1 MKKYIVYL
9 ILCFVSCFIFSCTS
23 VYEKGDTSCIP
34 EGMERLTFKV
44 IVSSSKVVGSNTRS
58 IALEK
63 ENEIK
68 DLFVKIGYYDG
79 DHYRNFYSTQNG
91 TIYLDSYVYEDS
103 IYRAS
108 IEVPVGTFRD
118 GDNIYVWANQ
128 EYPIDVT
135 SEEELTT
142 PLYMSGIGTIRD
154 RWGGGRDFEADVH
167 LLRGVAKLR
176 TVVRTTKR
184 SVLGSWNINI
194 NQVETQILHMP
205 LCIRPF
211 APFETH
217 RNPAANDWWNDV
229 YHRYIDCTL
238 KNVDWWFRW
247 ENSHLLSSVELPID
261 DGVNVDKVA
270 ETSYDRYIY
279 ENWLENESDYDENT
293 NVTALK
299 VRIPLWNN
307 ETGENRTIERVI
319 PIKTNDSYRIL
330 RNHIYTVDV
339 RVLSLDEVKIF
350 TNMLDWE
357 DVGVTGDIVGGV
369 DFDIDRT
376 KITLIKDIVDPV
388 KLLKVDCHAPG
399 RLQIR
404 ALKPNKTDLI
414 STTDLQLYCNGIT
427 ETDKL
432 ADNSGIYDLTAAQV
446 MNFYCTTG
454 SVPANYEGGFIEISS
469 DNVHV
474 EYIPVSSLD
483 TFTPLDTEGTANSY
497 IADRGAGSYSF
508 TATIM
513 GNGVDGIIDEGKFED
528 ASGNILTKAG
538 GANIHP
544 LSAKLLWQDTDELV
558 EQVALVNGRVQ
569 VKMRRSRGN
578 AVIAVYD
585 KTNPNAEDAKVLW
598 SWHLWCTATPK
609 ILEFV
614 TSIYTGNN
622 YKVMDRNLGATA
634 TKAYLGTV
642 QGLHYQWGRK
652 DPFSGSLTYD
662 GIRTILYDVRSGQV
676 VYKYSDERVTAGQA
690 ISTPSSL
697 YSPRRGLGSESWCT
711 KTTELKYLWGNP
723 DGEQDVFPKETL
735 KSLYDPCP
743 YGYKV
748 APHDVFKILSKGE
761 IAIFLPAGASLGDM
775 YFIKSYFANGSTF
788 YYDNAG
794 IDETK
799 LIYLPETYRPNGDG
813 IKLGKRGVYW
823 CSSPHPADKEHSGLM
838 FNFHPYTAM
847 DFEYNIYNPVVTST
861 PASIRCVKE

>member
-1 MKKYIVYL
+1 MTNKMVIGYKFAF
-9 ILCFVSCFIFSCTS
+9 ILLLLSSCVEDIRNCDIGNVDNMIPDGKERMELRLVIPGGKQPVVRSIENGMAGENKVERLFMDVMNSGTVIASRSTADGALTLTPTDVDS
-23 VYEKGDTSCIP
+23 VYAVSTLFNIGTLEAGYTLRVRANEDTPAIISGQP
-34 EGMERLTFKV
+34 
-44 IVSSSKVVGSNTRS
+44 VSP
-58 IALEK
+58 
-63 ENEIK
+63 
-68 DLFVKIGYYDG
+68 F
-79 DHYRNFYSTQNG
+79 
-91 TIYLDSYVYEDS
+91 
-103 IYRAS
+103 
-108 IEVPVGTFRD
+108 
-118 GDNIYVWANQ
+118 
-128 EYPIDVT
+128 
-135 SEEELTT
+135 
-142 PLYMSGIGTIRD
+142 YMSGTGVIEDGINRN
-154 RWGGGRDFEADVH
+154 FKASVH

-176 TVVRTTKR
+176 TTVRTTSFTVPQELMIGDVKIQVIHAADR
-184 SVLGSWNINI
+184 IRKYAPFSSHANEAVVENLPASSLNYPDYPEVSLYDILAHE
-194 NQVETQILHMP
+194 QVEINGEAITFYP
-205 LCIRPF
+205 LF
-211 APFETH
+211 
-217 RNPAANDWWNDV
+217 V
-229 YHRYIDCTL
+229 
-238 KNVDWWFRW
+238 
-247 ENSHLLSSVELPID
+247 
-261 DGVNVDKVA
+261 
-270 ETSYDRYIY
+270 Y
-279 ENWLENESDYDENT
+279 ENYLEQEEEYDPAI
-293 NVTALK
+293 NVTSLK
-299 VRIPLWNN
+299 LTIPVTDGIASRVI
-307 ETGENRTIERVI
+307 ERTIPVKAE
-319 PIKTNDSYRIL
+319 DSYRMK
-330 RNHIYTVDV
+330 RNHIYSVDV
-339 RVLSLDEVKIF
+339 QVLSLDEVKVF
-350 TNMLDWE
+350 TDMLDWE

-569 VKMRRSRGN
+569 VKMGRSRGN

-662 GIRTILYDVRSGQV
+662 GIRTILYDVRSGQG

-697 YSPRRGLGSESWCT
+697 YSPRRGLGGESWCT

-723 DGEQDVFPKETL
+723 DGEQDAFPKETL

-761 IAIFLPAGASLGDM
+761 IAIFPPAGASLGDM

-813 IKLGKRGVYW
+813 IKLGKWGVYW

-847 DFEYNIYNPVVTST
+847 DFEYNIYNPVVTSV

>member
-1 MKKYIVYL
+1 MTNKMVIGYKFAF
-9 ILCFVSCFIFSCTS
+9 ILLLLSSCVEDIRNCDIGNVDNMIPDGKERMELRLVIPGGKQPVVRSIENGMAGENKVERLFMDVMNSGTVIASRSTADGALTLTPTDVDS
-23 VYEKGDTSCIP
+23 VYAVSTLFDIGTLEAGYTLRVRANEDTPAIISGQP
-34 EGMERLTFKV
+34 
-44 IVSSSKVVGSNTRS
+44 VSP
-58 IALEK
+58 
-63 ENEIK
+63 
-68 DLFVKIGYYDG
+68 F
-79 DHYRNFYSTQNG
+79 
-91 TIYLDSYVYEDS
+91 
-103 IYRAS
+103 
-108 IEVPVGTFRD
+108 
-118 GDNIYVWANQ
+118 
-128 EYPIDVT
+128 
-135 SEEELTT
+135 
-142 PLYMSGIGTIRD
+142 YMSGTGVIEDGINRN
-154 RWGGGRDFEADVH
+154 FKASVH

-176 TVVRTTKR
+176 TTVRTTSFTVPQELMIGDVKIQVIHAADR
-184 SVLGSWNINI
+184 IRKYAPFSSHANEAVVENLPASSLNYPDYPEVSLYDILAHE
-194 NQVETQILHMP
+194 QVEINGEAITFYP
-205 LCIRPF
+205 LF
-211 APFETH
+211 
-217 RNPAANDWWNDV
+217 V
-229 YHRYIDCTL
+229 
-238 KNVDWWFRW
+238 
-247 ENSHLLSSVELPID
+247 
-261 DGVNVDKVA
+261 
-270 ETSYDRYIY
+270 Y
-279 ENWLENESDYDENT
+279 ENYLEQEEEYDPAI
-293 NVTALK
+293 NVTSLK
-299 VRIPLWNN
+299 LTIPVTDGIASRVI
-307 ETGENRTIERVI
+307 ERTIPVKAE
-319 PIKTNDSYRIL
+319 DSYRMK
-330 RNHIYTVDV
+330 RNHIYSVDV
-339 RVLSLDEVKIF
+339 QVLSLDEVKVF
-350 TNMLDWE
+350 TDMLDWE

-569 VKMRRSRGN
+569 VKMGRSRGN

-622 YKVMDRNLGATA
+622 YKVMDRNLSATA

-662 GIRTILYDVRSGQV
+662 GIRTILYDVRSGQG

-697 YSPRRGLGSESWCT
+697 YSPRRGLGGESWCT

-723 DGEQDVFPKETL
+723 DGEQDAFPKETL

-761 IAIFLPAGASLGDM
+761 IAIFPPAGASLGDM

-813 IKLGKRGVYW
+813 IKLGKWGVYW

-847 DFEYNIYNPVVTST
+847 DFEYNIYNPVVTSV

>member
-1 MKKYIVYL
+1 MTNKMVIGYKFAF
-9 ILCFVSCFIFSCTS
+9 ILLLLSSCVEDIRNCDIGNVDNMIPDGKERMELRLVIPGGKQPVVRSIENGMAGENKVERLFMDVMNSGTVIASRSTADGALTLTPTDVDS
-23 VYEKGDTSCIP
+23 VYAVSTLFDIGTLEAGYTLRVRANEDTPAIISGQP
-34 EGMERLTFKV
+34 
-44 IVSSSKVVGSNTRS
+44 VSP
-58 IALEK
+58 
-63 ENEIK
+63 
-68 DLFVKIGYYDG
+68 F
-79 DHYRNFYSTQNG
+79 
-91 TIYLDSYVYEDS
+91 
-103 IYRAS
+103 
-108 IEVPVGTFRD
+108 
-118 GDNIYVWANQ
+118 
-128 EYPIDVT
+128 
-135 SEEELTT
+135 
-142 PLYMSGIGTIRD
+142 YMSGTGVIEDGINRN
-154 RWGGGRDFEADVH
+154 FKASVH

-176 TVVRTTKR
+176 TTVRTTSFTVPQELMIGDVKIQVIHAADR
-184 SVLGSWNINI
+184 IRKYAPFSSHANEAVVENLPASSLNYPDYPEVSLYDILAHE
-194 NQVETQILHMP
+194 QVEINGEAITFYP
-205 LCIRPF
+205 LF
-211 APFETH
+211 
-217 RNPAANDWWNDV
+217 V
-229 YHRYIDCTL
+229 
-238 KNVDWWFRW
+238 
-247 ENSHLLSSVELPID
+247 
-261 DGVNVDKVA
+261 
-270 ETSYDRYIY
+270 Y
-279 ENWLENESDYDENT
+279 ENYLEQEEEYDPAI
-293 NVTALK
+293 NVTSLK
-299 VRIPLWNN
+299 LTIPVTDGIASRVI
-307 ETGENRTIERVI
+307 ERTIPVKAE
-319 PIKTNDSYRIL
+319 DSYRMK
-330 RNHIYTVDV
+330 RNHIYSVDV
-339 RVLSLDEVKIF
+339 QVLSLDEVKVF
-350 TNMLDWE
+350 TDMLDWE

-569 VKMRRSRGN
+569 VKMGRSRGN

-662 GIRTILYDVRSGQV
+662 GIRTILYDVRSGQG

-697 YSPRRGLGSESWCT
+697 YSPRRGLGGESWCT
-711 KTTELKYLWGNP
+711 KTAELKYLWGNP
-723 DGEQDVFPKETL
+723 DGEQDAFPKETL

-761 IAIFLPAGASLGDM
+761 IAIFPPAGASLGDM

-813 IKLGKRGVYW
+813 IKLGKWGVYW

-847 DFEYNIYNPVVTST
+847 DFEYNIYNPVVTSV

>member
-1 MKKYIVYL
+1 MTNKMVIGYKFAF
-9 ILCFVSCFIFSCTS
+9 ILLLLSSCVEDIRNCDIGNVDNMIPDGKERMELRLVIPGGKQPVVRSIENGMAGENKVERLFMDVMNSGTVIASRSTADGALTLTPTDVDS
-23 VYEKGDTSCIP
+23 VYAVSTLFDIGTLEAGYTLRVRANEDTPAIISGQP
-34 EGMERLTFKV
+34 
-44 IVSSSKVVGSNTRS
+44 VSP
-58 IALEK
+58 
-63 ENEIK
+63 
-68 DLFVKIGYYDG
+68 F
-79 DHYRNFYSTQNG
+79 
-91 TIYLDSYVYEDS
+91 
-103 IYRAS
+103 
-108 IEVPVGTFRD
+108 
-118 GDNIYVWANQ
+118 
-128 EYPIDVT
+128 
-135 SEEELTT
+135 
-142 PLYMSGIGTIRD
+142 YMSGTGVIEDGINRN
-154 RWGGGRDFEADVH
+154 FKASVH

-176 TVVRTTKR
+176 TTVRTTSFTVPQELMIGDVKIQVIHAADR
-184 SVLGSWNINI
+184 IRKYAPFSSHANEAVVENLPASSLNYPDYPEVSLYDILAHE
-194 NQVETQILHMP
+194 QVEINGEAITFYP
-205 LCIRPF
+205 LF
-211 APFETH
+211 
-217 RNPAANDWWNDV
+217 V
-229 YHRYIDCTL
+229 
-238 KNVDWWFRW
+238 
-247 ENSHLLSSVELPID
+247 
-261 DGVNVDKVA
+261 
-270 ETSYDRYIY
+270 Y
-279 ENWLENESDYDENT
+279 ENYLEQEEEYDPAI
-293 NVTALK
+293 NVTSLK
-299 VRIPLWNN
+299 LTIPVTDGIASRVI
-307 ETGENRTIERVI
+307 ERTIPVKAE
-319 PIKTNDSYRIL
+319 DSYRMK
-330 RNHIYTVDV
+330 RNHIYSVDV
-339 RVLSLDEVKIF
+339 QVLSLDEVKVF
-350 TNMLDWE
+350 TDMLDWE

-513 GNGVDGIIDEGKFED
+513 GNGADGIIDEGKFED

-569 VKMRRSRGN
+569 VKMGRSRGN

-598 SWHLWCTATPK
+598 SWHLWCTPVPQIIEYTA
-609 ILEFV
+609 
-614 TSIYTGNN
+614 SRYTGNE

-662 GIRTILYDVRSGQV
+662 GIRTILYDVRSGQG

-697 YSPRRGLGSESWCT
+697 YSPRRGLGGESWCT

-723 DGEQDVFPKETL
+723 DGEQDAFPKETL

-761 IAIFLPAGASLGDM
+761 IAIFPPAGASLGDM

-813 IKLGKRGVYW
+813 IKLGKWGVYW

-847 DFEYNIYNPVVTST
+847 DFEYNIYNPVVTSV

>member
-1 MKKYIVYL
+1 MTNKMVIGYKFAF
-9 ILCFVSCFIFSCTS
+9 ILLLLSSCVEDIRNCDIGNVDNMIPDGKERMELRLVIPGGKQPVVRSIENGMAGENKVERLFMDVMNSGTVIASRSTADGALTLTPTDVDS
-23 VYEKGDTSCIP
+23 VYAVSTLFDIGTLEAGYTLRVRANEDTPAIISGQP
-34 EGMERLTFKV
+34 
-44 IVSSSKVVGSNTRS
+44 VSP
-58 IALEK
+58 
-63 ENEIK
+63 
-68 DLFVKIGYYDG
+68 F
-79 DHYRNFYSTQNG
+79 
-91 TIYLDSYVYEDS
+91 
-103 IYRAS
+103 
-108 IEVPVGTFRD
+108 
-118 GDNIYVWANQ
+118 
-128 EYPIDVT
+128 
-135 SEEELTT
+135 
-142 PLYMSGIGTIRD
+142 YMSGTGVIEDGINRN
-154 RWGGGRDFEADVH
+154 FKASVH

-176 TVVRTTKR
+176 TTVRTTSFTVPQELMIGDVKIQVIHAADR
-184 SVLGSWNINI
+184 IRKYAPFSSHANEAVVENLPASSLNYPDYPEVSLYDILAHE
-194 NQVETQILHMP
+194 QVEINGEAITFYP
-205 LCIRPF
+205 LF
-211 APFETH
+211 
-217 RNPAANDWWNDV
+217 V
-229 YHRYIDCTL
+229 
-238 KNVDWWFRW
+238 
-247 ENSHLLSSVELPID
+247 
-261 DGVNVDKVA
+261 
-270 ETSYDRYIY
+270 Y
-279 ENWLENESDYDENT
+279 ENYLEQEEEYDPAI
-293 NVTALK
+293 NVTSLK
-299 VRIPLWNN
+299 LTIPVTDGIASRVI
-307 ETGENRTIERVI
+307 ERTIPVKAE
-319 PIKTNDSYRIL
+319 DSYRMK
-330 RNHIYTVDV
+330 RNHIYSVDV
-339 RVLSLDEVKIF
+339 QVLSLDEVKVF
-350 TNMLDWE
+350 TDMLDWE

-569 VKMRRSRGN
+569 VKMGRSRGN

-697 YSPRRGLGSESWCT
+697 YSPRRGLGGESWCT

-723 DGEQDVFPKETL
+723 DGEQDAFPKETL

-761 IAIFLPAGASLGDM
+761 IAIFPPAGASLGDM

-847 DFEYNIYNPVVTST
+847 DFEYNIYNPVVTSV

>member
-1 MKKYIVYL
+1 MTNKMVIGYKFAF
-9 ILCFVSCFIFSCTS
+9 ILLLLSSCVEDIRNCDIGNVDNMIPDGKERMELRLVIPGGKQPVVRSIENGMAGENKVERLFMDVMNSGTVIASRSTADGALTLTPTDVDS
-23 VYEKGDTSCIP
+23 VYAVSTLFDIGTLEAGYTLRVRANEDTPAIISGQP
-34 EGMERLTFKV
+34 
-44 IVSSSKVVGSNTRS
+44 VSP
-58 IALEK
+58 
-63 ENEIK
+63 
-68 DLFVKIGYYDG
+68 F
-79 DHYRNFYSTQNG
+79 
-91 TIYLDSYVYEDS
+91 
-103 IYRAS
+103 
-108 IEVPVGTFRD
+108 
-118 GDNIYVWANQ
+118 
-128 EYPIDVT
+128 
-135 SEEELTT
+135 
-142 PLYMSGIGTIRD
+142 YMSGTGVIEDGINRN
-154 RWGGGRDFEADVH
+154 FKASVH

-176 TVVRTTKR
+176 TTVRTTSFTVPQELMIGDVKIQVIHAADR
-184 SVLGSWNINI
+184 IRKYAPFSSHANEAVVENLPASSLNYPDYPEVSLYDILAHE
-194 NQVETQILHMP
+194 QVEINGEAITFYP
-205 LCIRPF
+205 LF
-211 APFETH
+211 
-217 RNPAANDWWNDV
+217 V
-229 YHRYIDCTL
+229 
-238 KNVDWWFRW
+238 
-247 ENSHLLSSVELPID
+247 
-261 DGVNVDKVA
+261 
-270 ETSYDRYIY
+270 Y
-279 ENWLENESDYDENT
+279 ENYLEQEEEYDPAI
-293 NVTALK
+293 NVTSLK
-299 VRIPLWNN
+299 LTIPVTDGIASRVI
-307 ETGENRTIERVI
+307 ERTIPVKAE
-319 PIKTNDSYRIL
+319 DSYRMK
-330 RNHIYTVDV
+330 RNHIYSVDV
-339 RVLSLDEVKIF
+339 QVLSLDEVKVF
-350 TNMLDWE
+350 TDMLDWE

-569 VKMRRSRGN
+569 VKMGRSRGN

-662 GIRTILYDVRSGQV
+662 GIRTILYDVRSGQG

-697 YSPRRGLGSESWCT
+697 YSPRRGLGGESWCT

-723 DGEQDVFPKETL
+723 DGEPDAFPKETL

-761 IAIFLPAGASLGDM
+761 IAIFPPAGASLGDM

-813 IKLGKRGVYW
+813 IKLGKWGVYW

-847 DFEYNIYNPVVTST
+847 DFEYNIYNPVVTSV

>member
-9 ILCFVSCFIFSCTS
+9 ILCFVSCLIFSCTS
-23 VYEKGDTSCIP
+23 VYENGDTSCIP

-44 IVSSSKVVGSNTRS
+44 IVPSSKVVGSNTRNA
-58 IALEK
+58 ALER

-79 DHYRNFYSTQNG
+79 GYYRNFYSTQNG
-91 TIYLDSYVYEDS
+91 TIHFDSYAYEDS

-128 EYPIDVT
+128 EYPIEVT
-135 SEEELTT
+135 LEEELTT

-154 RWGGGRDFEADVH
+154 RWGGGRDFETDVH

-184 SVLGSWNINI
+184 SVMGSWRINMD
-194 NQVETQILHMP
+194 QVETQLLYMP
-205 LCIRPF
+205 SCIRPF

-217 RNPAANDWWNDV
+217 RNPTINESWNNL
-229 YHRYIDCTL
+229 YCRYIDCSL
-238 KNVDWWFRW
+238 RYNYWWL
-247 ENSHLLSSVELPID
+247 SSLLSSVELPID
-261 DGVNVDKVA
+261 DGVNVDKVT

-279 ENWLENESDYDENT
+279 ENWLENESEYDENA

-307 ETGENRTIERVI
+307 ETGENRIIERVI

-330 RNHIYTVDV
+330 RNHIYTVDI

-350 TNMLDWE
+350 TDMLDWE
-357 DVGVTGDIVGGV
+357 DVGVTGNIVGGA
-369 DFDIDRT
+369 DFDID
-376 KITLIKDIVDPV
+376 KKEITLIKDIVDPV
-388 KLLKVDCHAPG
+388 KLVKVDCHAPG
-399 RLQIR
+399 HLQIR
-404 ALKPNKTDLI
+404 VLKSNKTDLM
-414 STTDLQLYCNGIT
+414 STNDLQLYYNGIT

-432 ADNSGIYDLTAAQV
+432 VDNSGIYDLTAAQI

-474 EYIPVSSLD
+474 EYIPISSLD

-497 IADRGAGSYSF
+497 IVDRGAASYSF
-508 TATIM
+508 TAAIM
-513 GNGVDGIIDEGKFED
+513 GNGVDGIIDEGNFED

-569 VKMRRSRGN
+569 VKMGRSRGN

-585 KTNPNAEDAKVLW
+585 KANPNAEDAKVLW

-652 DPFSGSLTYD
+652 DPFSGSLAYD

-676 VYKYSDERVTAGQA
+676 VYKYSDERVTVNQA
-690 ISTPSSL
+690 ISTPNSFYTPL
-697 YSPRRGLGSESWCT
+697 RKSWCT
-711 KTTELKYLWGNP
+711 KTTDLKYLWGNP

-761 IAIFLPAGASLGDM
+761 VAIFPEPGMTLLDM
-775 YFIKSYFANGSTF
+775 YFIKSYFENGSTF

-794 IDETK
+794 TDETK
-799 LIYLPETYRPNGDG
+799 LIYLPETYAPDATIIR
-813 IKLGKRGVYW
+813 LGKRGVYW
-823 CSSPHPADKEHSGLM
+823 CSSPHPANKENNGLM
-838 FNFHPYTAM
+838 FNFHIYPM
-847 DFEYNIYNPVVTST
+847 SFFEYNIYNAVITSS

>member
-1 MKKYIVYL
+1 MTNKMVIGYKFAF
-9 ILCFVSCFIFSCTS
+9 ILLLLSSCVEDIRNCDIGNVDNMIPDGKERMELRLVIPGGKQPVVRSIENGMAGENKVERLFMDVMNSGTVIASRSTADGALTLTPTDVDS
-23 VYEKGDTSCIP
+23 VYAVSTLFDIGTLEAGYTLRVRANEDTPAIISGQP
-34 EGMERLTFKV
+34 
-44 IVSSSKVVGSNTRS
+44 VSP
-58 IALEK
+58 
-63 ENEIK
+63 
-68 DLFVKIGYYDG
+68 F
-79 DHYRNFYSTQNG
+79 
-91 TIYLDSYVYEDS
+91 
-103 IYRAS
+103 
-108 IEVPVGTFRD
+108 
-118 GDNIYVWANQ
+118 
-128 EYPIDVT
+128 
-135 SEEELTT
+135 
-142 PLYMSGIGTIRD
+142 YMSGTGVIEDGINRN
-154 RWGGGRDFEADVH
+154 FKASVH

-176 TVVRTTKR
+176 TTVRTTSFTVPQELMIGDVKIQVIHAADR
-184 SVLGSWNINI
+184 IRKYAPFSSHANEAVVENLPASSLNYPDYPEVSLYDILAHE
-194 NQVETQILHMP
+194 QVEINGEAITFYP
-205 LCIRPF
+205 LF
-211 APFETH
+211 
-217 RNPAANDWWNDV
+217 V
-229 YHRYIDCTL
+229 
-238 KNVDWWFRW
+238 
-247 ENSHLLSSVELPID
+247 
-261 DGVNVDKVA
+261 
-270 ETSYDRYIY
+270 Y
-279 ENWLENESDYDENT
+279 ENYLEQEEEYDPAI
-293 NVTALK
+293 NVTSLK
-299 VRIPLWNN
+299 LTIPVTDGIASRVI
-307 ETGENRTIERVI
+307 ERTIPVKAE
-319 PIKTNDSYRIL
+319 DSYRMK
-330 RNHIYTVDV
+330 RNHIYSVDV
-339 RVLSLDEVKIF
+339 QVLSLDEVKVF
-350 TNMLDWE
+350 TDMLDWE

-569 VKMRRSRGN
+569 VKMGRSRGN

-761 IAIFLPAGASLGDM
+761 IAIFPPAGASLGDM

>member
-1 MKKYIVYL
+1 MTNKMVIGYKFAF
-9 ILCFVSCFIFSCTS
+9 ILLLLSSCVEDIRNCDIGNVDNMIPDGKERMELRLVIPGGKQPVVRSIENGMAGENKVERLFMDVMNSGTVIASRSTADGALTLTPTDVDS
-23 VYEKGDTSCIP
+23 VYAVSTLFDIGTLEAGYTLRVRANEDTPAIISGQP
-34 EGMERLTFKV
+34 
-44 IVSSSKVVGSNTRS
+44 VSP
-58 IALEK
+58 
-63 ENEIK
+63 
-68 DLFVKIGYYDG
+68 F
-79 DHYRNFYSTQNG
+79 
-91 TIYLDSYVYEDS
+91 
-103 IYRAS
+103 
-108 IEVPVGTFRD
+108 
-118 GDNIYVWANQ
+118 
-128 EYPIDVT
+128 
-135 SEEELTT
+135 
-142 PLYMSGIGTIRD
+142 YMSGTGVIEDGINRN
-154 RWGGGRDFEADVH
+154 FKASVH

-176 TVVRTTKR
+176 TTVRTTSFTVPQELMIGDVKIQVIHAADR
-184 SVLGSWNINI
+184 IRKYAPFSSHANEAVVENLPASSLNYPDYPEVSLYDILAHE
-194 NQVETQILHMP
+194 QVEINGEAITFYP
-205 LCIRPF
+205 LF
-211 APFETH
+211 
-217 RNPAANDWWNDV
+217 V
-229 YHRYIDCTL
+229 
-238 KNVDWWFRW
+238 
-247 ENSHLLSSVELPID
+247 
-261 DGVNVDKVA
+261 
-270 ETSYDRYIY
+270 Y
-279 ENWLENESDYDENT
+279 ENYLEQEEEYDPAI
-293 NVTALK
+293 NVTSLK
-299 VRIPLWNN
+299 LTIPVTDGIASRVI
-307 ETGENRTIERVI
+307 ERTIPVKAE
-319 PIKTNDSYRIL
+319 DSYRMK
-330 RNHIYTVDV
+330 RNHIYSVDV
-339 RVLSLDEVKIF
+339 QVLSLDEVKVF
-350 TNMLDWE
+350 TDMLDWE

-569 VKMRRSRGN
+569 VKMGRSRGN

-662 GIRTILYDVRSGQV
+662 GIRTILYDVRSGQG

-697 YSPRRGLGSESWCT
+697 YSPRRGLGGESWCT

-723 DGEQDVFPKETL
+723 DGEQDAFPKETL

-761 IAIFLPAGASLGDM
+761 IAIFPPAGASLGDM

-813 IKLGKRGVYW
+813 IKLGKWGVYW
-823 CSSPHPADKEHSGLM
+823 CSSPHPADKEHSLSLI
-838 FNFHPYTAM
+838 H
-847 DFEYNIYNPVVTST
+847 I
-861 PASIRCVKE
+861 

>member
-1 MKKYIVYL
+1 MTNKMVIGYKFAF
-9 ILCFVSCFIFSCTS
+9 ILLLLSSCVEDIRNCDIGNVDNMIPDGKERMELRLVIPGGKQPVVRSIENGMAGENKVERLFMDVMNSGTVIASRSTADGALTLTPTDVDS
-23 VYEKGDTSCIP
+23 VYAVSTLFDIGTLEAGYTLRVRANEDTPAIISGQP
-34 EGMERLTFKV
+34 
-44 IVSSSKVVGSNTRS
+44 VSP
-58 IALEK
+58 
-63 ENEIK
+63 
-68 DLFVKIGYYDG
+68 F
-79 DHYRNFYSTQNG
+79 
-91 TIYLDSYVYEDS
+91 
-103 IYRAS
+103 
-108 IEVPVGTFRD
+108 
-118 GDNIYVWANQ
+118 
-128 EYPIDVT
+128 
-135 SEEELTT
+135 
-142 PLYMSGIGTIRD
+142 YMSGTGVIEDGINRN
-154 RWGGGRDFEADVH
+154 FKASVH

-176 TVVRTTKR
+176 TTVRTTSFTVPQELMIGDVKIQVIHAADR
-184 SVLGSWNINI
+184 IRKYAPFSSHANEAVVENLPASSLNYPDYPEVSLYDILAHE
-194 NQVETQILHMP
+194 QVEINGEAIIVYP
-205 LCIRPF
+205 LF
-211 APFETH
+211 
-217 RNPAANDWWNDV
+217 V
-229 YHRYIDCTL
+229 
-238 KNVDWWFRW
+238 
-247 ENSHLLSSVELPID
+247 
-261 DGVNVDKVA
+261 
-270 ETSYDRYIY
+270 Y
-279 ENWLENESDYDENT
+279 ENYLEQEEEYDPAI
-293 NVTALK
+293 NVTSLK
-299 VRIPLWNN
+299 LTIPVTDGIASRVI
-307 ETGENRTIERVI
+307 ERTIPVKAE
-319 PIKTNDSYRIL
+319 DSYRMK
-330 RNHIYTVDV
+330 RNHIYSVDV
-339 RVLSLDEVKIF
+339 QVLSLDEVKVF
-350 TNMLDWE
+350 TDMLDWE

-569 VKMRRSRGN
+569 VKMGRSRGN

-662 GIRTILYDVRSGQV
+662 GIRTILYDVRSGQG

-697 YSPRRGLGSESWCT
+697 YSPRRGLGGESWCT

-723 DGEQDVFPKETL
+723 DGEQDAFPKETL

-761 IAIFLPAGASLGDM
+761 IAIFPPAGASLGDM

-813 IKLGKRGVYW
+813 IKLGKWGVYW

>member
-1 MKKYIVYL
+1 MTNKMVIGYKFAF
-9 ILCFVSCFIFSCTS
+9 ILLLLSSCVEDIRNCDIGNVDNMIPDGKERMELRLVIPGGKQPVVRSIENGMAGENKVERLFMDVMNSGTVIASRSTADGALTLTPTDVDS
-23 VYEKGDTSCIP
+23 VYAVSTLFDIGTLEAGYTLRVRANEDTPAIISGQP
-34 EGMERLTFKV
+34 
-44 IVSSSKVVGSNTRS
+44 VSP
-58 IALEK
+58 
-63 ENEIK
+63 
-68 DLFVKIGYYDG
+68 F
-79 DHYRNFYSTQNG
+79 
-91 TIYLDSYVYEDS
+91 
-103 IYRAS
+103 
-108 IEVPVGTFRD
+108 
-118 GDNIYVWANQ
+118 
-128 EYPIDVT
+128 
-135 SEEELTT
+135 
-142 PLYMSGIGTIRD
+142 YMSGTGVIEDGINRN
-154 RWGGGRDFEADVH
+154 FKASVH

-176 TVVRTTKR
+176 TTVRTTSFTVPQELMIGDVKIQVIHAADR
-184 SVLGSWNINI
+184 IRKYAPFSSHANEAVVENLPASSLNYPDYPEVSLYDILAHE
-194 NQVETQILHMP
+194 QVEINGEAITFYP
-205 LCIRPF
+205 LF
-211 APFETH
+211 
-217 RNPAANDWWNDV
+217 V
-229 YHRYIDCTL
+229 
-238 KNVDWWFRW
+238 
-247 ENSHLLSSVELPID
+247 
-261 DGVNVDKVA
+261 
-270 ETSYDRYIY
+270 Y
-279 ENWLENESDYDENT
+279 ENYLEQEEEYDPAI
-293 NVTALK
+293 NVTSLK
-299 VRIPLWNN
+299 LTIPVTDGIASRVI
-307 ETGENRTIERVI
+307 ERTIPVKAE
-319 PIKTNDSYRIL
+319 DSYRMK
-330 RNHIYTVDV
+330 RNHIYSVDV
-339 RVLSLDEVKIF
+339 QVLSLDEVKVF
-350 TNMLDWE
+350 TDMLDWE

-569 VKMRRSRGN
+569 VKMGRSRGN

-662 GIRTILYDVRSGQV
+662 GIRTILYYVRSGQG

-697 YSPRRGLGSESWCT
+697 YSPRRGLGGESWCT

-723 DGEQDVFPKETL
+723 DGEQDAFPKETL

-761 IAIFLPAGASLGDM
+761 IAIFPPAGASLGDM

-813 IKLGKRGVYW
+813 IKLGKWGVYW

-847 DFEYNIYNPVVTST
+847 DFEYNIYNPVVTSV

>member
-1 MKKYIVYL
+1 MTNKMVIGYKFAF
-9 ILCFVSCFIFSCTS
+9 ILLLLSSCVEDIRNCDIGNVDNMIPDGKERMELRLVIPGGKQPVVRSIENGMAGENKVERLFMDVMNSGTVIASRSTADGALTLTPTDVDS
-23 VYEKGDTSCIP
+23 VYAVSTLFDIGTLEEGYTLRVRANEDTPAIISGQP
-34 EGMERLTFKV
+34 
-44 IVSSSKVVGSNTRS
+44 VSP
-58 IALEK
+58 
-63 ENEIK
+63 
-68 DLFVKIGYYDG
+68 F
-79 DHYRNFYSTQNG
+79 
-91 TIYLDSYVYEDS
+91 
-103 IYRAS
+103 
-108 IEVPVGTFRD
+108 
-118 GDNIYVWANQ
+118 
-128 EYPIDVT
+128 
-135 SEEELTT
+135 
-142 PLYMSGIGTIRD
+142 YMSGTGVIEDGINRN
-154 RWGGGRDFEADVH
+154 FKASVH

-176 TVVRTTKR
+176 TTVRTTSFTVPQELMIGDVKIQVIHAADR
-184 SVLGSWNINI
+184 IRKYAPFSSHANEAVVENLPASSLNYPDYPEVSLYDILAHE
-194 NQVETQILHMP
+194 QVEINGEAITFYP
-205 LCIRPF
+205 LF
-211 APFETH
+211 
-217 RNPAANDWWNDV
+217 V
-229 YHRYIDCTL
+229 
-238 KNVDWWFRW
+238 
-247 ENSHLLSSVELPID
+247 
-261 DGVNVDKVA
+261 
-270 ETSYDRYIY
+270 Y
-279 ENWLENESDYDENT
+279 ENYLEQEEEYDPAI
-293 NVTALK
+293 NVTSLK
-299 VRIPLWNN
+299 LTIPVTDGIASRVI
-307 ETGENRTIERVI
+307 ERTIPVKAE
-319 PIKTNDSYRIL
+319 DSYRMK
-330 RNHIYTVDV
+330 RNHIYSVDV
-339 RVLSLDEVKIF
+339 QVLSLDEVKVF
-350 TNMLDWE
+350 TDMLDWE

-569 VKMRRSRGN
+569 VKMGRSRGN

-662 GIRTILYDVRSGQV
+662 GIRTILYDVRSGQG

-697 YSPRRGLGSESWCT
+697 YSPRRGLGGESWCT

-723 DGEQDVFPKETL
+723 DGEQDAFPKETL

-761 IAIFLPAGASLGDM
+761 IAIFPPAGASLGDM

-813 IKLGKRGVYW
+813 IKLGKWGVYW

-847 DFEYNIYNPVVTST
+847 DFEYNIYNPVVTSV

>member
-1 MKKYIVYL
+1 MTNKMVIGYKFAF
-9 ILCFVSCFIFSCTS
+9 ILLLLSSCVEDIRNCDIGNVDNMIPDGKERMELRLVIPGGKQPVVRSIENGMAGENKVERLFMDVMNSGTVIASRSTADGALTLTPTDVDS
-23 VYEKGDTSCIP
+23 VYAVSTLFDIGTLEAGYTLRVRANEDTPAIISGQP
-34 EGMERLTFKV
+34 
-44 IVSSSKVVGSNTRS
+44 VSP
-58 IALEK
+58 
-63 ENEIK
+63 
-68 DLFVKIGYYDG
+68 F
-79 DHYRNFYSTQNG
+79 
-91 TIYLDSYVYEDS
+91 
-103 IYRAS
+103 
-108 IEVPVGTFRD
+108 
-118 GDNIYVWANQ
+118 
-128 EYPIDVT
+128 
-135 SEEELTT
+135 
-142 PLYMSGIGTIRD
+142 YMSGTGVIEDGINRN
-154 RWGGGRDFEADVH
+154 FKASVH

-176 TVVRTTKR
+176 TTVRTTSFTVPQELMIGDVKIQVIHAADR
-184 SVLGSWNINI
+184 IRKYAPFSSHANEAVVENLPASSLNYPDYPEVSLYDILAHE
-194 NQVETQILHMP
+194 QVEINGEAITFYP
-205 LCIRPF
+205 LF
-211 APFETH
+211 
-217 RNPAANDWWNDV
+217 V
-229 YHRYIDCTL
+229 
-238 KNVDWWFRW
+238 
-247 ENSHLLSSVELPID
+247 
-261 DGVNVDKVA
+261 
-270 ETSYDRYIY
+270 Y
-279 ENWLENESDYDENT
+279 ENYLEQEEEYDPAI
-293 NVTALK
+293 NVTSLK
-299 VRIPLWNN
+299 LTIPVTDGIASRVI
-307 ETGENRTIERVI
+307 ERTIPVKAE
-319 PIKTNDSYRIL
+319 DSYRMK
-330 RNHIYTVDV
+330 RNHIYSVDV
-339 RVLSLDEVKIF
+339 QVLSLDEVKVF
-350 TNMLDWE
+350 TDMLDWE

-469 DNVHV
+469 DHVHV

-569 VKMRRSRGN
+569 VKMGRSRGN

-662 GIRTILYDVRSGQV
+662 GIRTILYDVRSGQG

-697 YSPRRGLGSESWCT
+697 YSPRRGLGGESWCT

-723 DGEQDVFPKETL
+723 DGEQDAFPKETL

-761 IAIFLPAGASLGDM
+761 IAIFPPAGASLGDM

-813 IKLGKRGVYW
+813 IKLGKWGVYW

-847 DFEYNIYNPVVTST
+847 DFEYNIYNPVVTSV

>member
-1 MKKYIVYL
+1 MTNKMVIGYKFAF
-9 ILCFVSCFIFSCTS
+9 ILLLLSSCVEDIRNCDIGNVDNMIPDGKERMELRLVIPGGKQPVVRSIENGMAGENKVERLFMDVMNSGTVIASRSTADGALTLTPTDVDS
-23 VYEKGDTSCIP
+23 VYAVSTLFDIGTLEAGYTLRVRANEDTPAIISGQP
-34 EGMERLTFKV
+34 
-44 IVSSSKVVGSNTRS
+44 VSP
-58 IALEK
+58 
-63 ENEIK
+63 
-68 DLFVKIGYYDG
+68 F
-79 DHYRNFYSTQNG
+79 
-91 TIYLDSYVYEDS
+91 
-103 IYRAS
+103 
-108 IEVPVGTFRD
+108 
-118 GDNIYVWANQ
+118 
-128 EYPIDVT
+128 
-135 SEEELTT
+135 
-142 PLYMSGIGTIRD
+142 YMSGTGVIEDGINRN
-154 RWGGGRDFEADVH
+154 FKASVH

-176 TVVRTTKR
+176 TTVRTTSFTVPQELMIGDVKIQVIHAADR
-184 SVLGSWNINI
+184 IRKYAPFSSHANEAVVENLPASSLNYPDYPEVSLYDILAHE
-194 NQVETQILHMP
+194 QVEINGEAITFYP
-205 LCIRPF
+205 LF
-211 APFETH
+211 
-217 RNPAANDWWNDV
+217 V
-229 YHRYIDCTL
+229 
-238 KNVDWWFRW
+238 
-247 ENSHLLSSVELPID
+247 
-261 DGVNVDKVA
+261 
-270 ETSYDRYIY
+270 Y
-279 ENWLENESDYDENT
+279 ENYLEQEEEYDPAI
-293 NVTALK
+293 NVTSLK
-299 VRIPLWNN
+299 LTIPVTDGIASRVI
-307 ETGENRTIERVI
+307 ERTIPVKAE
-319 PIKTNDSYRIL
+319 DSYRMK
-330 RNHIYTVDV
+330 RNHIYSVDV
-339 RVLSLDEVKIF
+339 QVLSLDKVKIF

-569 VKMRRSRGN
+569 VKMGRSRGN

-697 YSPRRGLGSESWCT
+697 YSPRRGLGGESWCT

-761 IAIFLPAGASLGDM
+761 IAIFPPAGASLGDM

>member
-1 MKKYIVYL
+1 MTNKMVIGYKFAF
-9 ILCFVSCFIFSCTS
+9 ILLLLSSCVEDIRNCDIGNVDNMIPDGKERMELRLVIPGGKQPVVRSIENGMAGENKVERLFMDVMNSGTVIASRSTADGALTLTPTDVDS
-23 VYEKGDTSCIP
+23 VYAVSTLFDIGTLEAGYTLRVRANEDTPAIISGQP
-34 EGMERLTFKV
+34 
-44 IVSSSKVVGSNTRS
+44 VSP
-58 IALEK
+58 
-63 ENEIK
+63 
-68 DLFVKIGYYDG
+68 F
-79 DHYRNFYSTQNG
+79 
-91 TIYLDSYVYEDS
+91 
-103 IYRAS
+103 
-108 IEVPVGTFRD
+108 
-118 GDNIYVWANQ
+118 
-128 EYPIDVT
+128 
-135 SEEELTT
+135 
-142 PLYMSGIGTIRD
+142 YMSGTGVIEDGINRN
-154 RWGGGRDFEADVH
+154 FKASVH

-176 TVVRTTKR
+176 TTVRTTSFTVPQELMIGDVKIQVIHAADR
-184 SVLGSWNINI
+184 IRKYAPFSSHANEAVVENLPASSLNYPDYPEVSLYDILAHE
-194 NQVETQILHMP
+194 QVEINGEAITFYP
-205 LCIRPF
+205 LF
-211 APFETH
+211 
-217 RNPAANDWWNDV
+217 V
-229 YHRYIDCTL
+229 
-238 KNVDWWFRW
+238 
-247 ENSHLLSSVELPID
+247 
-261 DGVNVDKVA
+261 
-270 ETSYDRYIY
+270 Y
-279 ENWLENESDYDENT
+279 ENYLEQEEEYDPAI
-293 NVTALK
+293 NVTSLK
-299 VRIPLWNN
+299 LTIPVTDGIASRVI
-307 ETGENRTIERVI
+307 ERTIPVKAE
-319 PIKTNDSYRIL
+319 DSYRMK
-330 RNHIYTVDV
+330 RNHIYSVDV
-339 RVLSLDEVKIF
+339 QVLSLDEVKVF
-350 TNMLDWE
+350 TDMLDWE

-569 VKMRRSRGN
+569 VKMGRSRGN

-662 GIRTILYDVRSGQV
+662 GIRTILYDVRSGQG

-761 IAIFLPAGASLGDM
+761 IAIFPPAGASLGDM

-813 IKLGKRGVYW
+813 IKLGKWGVYW

-847 DFEYNIYNPVVTST
+847 DFEYNIYNPVVTSV

>member
-1 MKKYIVYL
+1 MTNKMVIGYKFAF
-9 ILCFVSCFIFSCTS
+9 ILLLLSSCVEDIRNCDIGNVDNMIPDGKERMELRLVIPGGKQPVVRSIENGMAGENKVERLFMDVMNSGTVIASRSTADGALTLTPTDVDS
-23 VYEKGDTSCIP
+23 VYAVSTLFDIGTLEAGYTLRVRANEDTPAIISGQP
-34 EGMERLTFKV
+34 
-44 IVSSSKVVGSNTRS
+44 VSP
-58 IALEK
+58 
-63 ENEIK
+63 
-68 DLFVKIGYYDG
+68 F
-79 DHYRNFYSTQNG
+79 
-91 TIYLDSYVYEDS
+91 
-103 IYRAS
+103 
-108 IEVPVGTFRD
+108 
-118 GDNIYVWANQ
+118 
-128 EYPIDVT
+128 
-135 SEEELTT
+135 
-142 PLYMSGIGTIRD
+142 YMSGTGVIEDGINRN
-154 RWGGGRDFEADVH
+154 FKASVH

-176 TVVRTTKR
+176 TTVRTTSFTVPQELMIGDVKIQVIHAADR
-184 SVLGSWNINI
+184 IRKYAPFSSHANEAVVENLPASSLNYPDYPEVSLYDILAHE
-194 NQVETQILHMP
+194 QVEINGEAITFYP
-205 LCIRPF
+205 LF
-211 APFETH
+211 
-217 RNPAANDWWNDV
+217 V
-229 YHRYIDCTL
+229 
-238 KNVDWWFRW
+238 
-247 ENSHLLSSVELPID
+247 
-261 DGVNVDKVA
+261 
-270 ETSYDRYIY
+270 Y
-279 ENWLENESDYDENT
+279 ENYLEQEEEYDPAI
-293 NVTALK
+293 NVTSLK
-299 VRIPLWNN
+299 LTIPVTDGIASRVI
-307 ETGENRTIERVI
+307 ERTIPVKAE
-319 PIKTNDSYRIL
+319 DSYRMK
-330 RNHIYTVDV
+330 RNHIYSVDV
-339 RVLSLDEVKIF
+339 QVLSLDEVKVF
-350 TNMLDWE
+350 TDMLDWE

-569 VKMRRSRGN
+569 VKMGRSRGN

-662 GIRTILYDVRSGQV
+662 GIRTILYDVRSGQG

-697 YSPRRGLGSESWCT
+697 YSPRRGLGGESWCT

-723 DGEQDVFPKETL
+723 DGEQDAFPKETL

-761 IAIFLPAGASLGDM
+761 IAIFPPAGASLGDM

-813 IKLGKRGVYW
+813 IKLGKWGVYW

-838 FNFHPYTAM
+838 FNFHPYM
-847 DFEYNIYNPVVTST
+847 DFEYNIYNPVVTSV

>member
-1 MKKYIVYL
+1 MTNKMVIGYKFAF
-9 ILCFVSCFIFSCTS
+9 ILLLLSSCVEDIRNCDIGNVDNMIPDGKERMELRLVIPGGKQPVVRSIENGMAGENKVERLFMDVMNSGTVIASRSTADGALTLTPTDVDS
-23 VYEKGDTSCIP
+23 VYAVSTLFDIGTLEAGYTLRVRANEDTPAIISGQP
-34 EGMERLTFKV
+34 
-44 IVSSSKVVGSNTRS
+44 VSP
-58 IALEK
+58 
-63 ENEIK
+63 
-68 DLFVKIGYYDG
+68 F
-79 DHYRNFYSTQNG
+79 
-91 TIYLDSYVYEDS
+91 
-103 IYRAS
+103 
-108 IEVPVGTFRD
+108 
-118 GDNIYVWANQ
+118 
-128 EYPIDVT
+128 
-135 SEEELTT
+135 
-142 PLYMSGIGTIRD
+142 YMSGTGVIEDGINRN
-154 RWGGGRDFEADVH
+154 FKASVH
-167 LLRGVAKLR
+167 LLRGVAKLW
-176 TVVRTTKR
+176 TTVRTTSFTVPQELMIGDVKIQVIHAADR
-184 SVLGSWNINI
+184 IRKYAPFSSHANEAVVENLPASSLNYPDYPEVSLYDILAHE
-194 NQVETQILHMP
+194 QVEINGEAITFYP
-205 LCIRPF
+205 LF
-211 APFETH
+211 
-217 RNPAANDWWNDV
+217 V
-229 YHRYIDCTL
+229 
-238 KNVDWWFRW
+238 
-247 ENSHLLSSVELPID
+247 
-261 DGVNVDKVA
+261 
-270 ETSYDRYIY
+270 Y
-279 ENWLENESDYDENT
+279 ENYLEQEEEYDPAI
-293 NVTALK
+293 NVTSLK
-299 VRIPLWNN
+299 LTIPVTDGIASRVI
-307 ETGENRTIERVI
+307 ERTIPVKAE
-319 PIKTNDSYRIL
+319 DSYRMK
-330 RNHIYTVDV
+330 RNHIYSVDV
-339 RVLSLDEVKIF
+339 QVLSLDEVKVF
-350 TNMLDWE
+350 TDMLDWE

-569 VKMRRSRGN
+569 VKMGRSRGN

-697 YSPRRGLGSESWCT
+697 YSPRRGLGGESWCT

-761 IAIFLPAGASLGDM
+761 NAIFPPAGASLGDM

-813 IKLGKRGVYW
+813 IKLGKWGVYW

-847 DFEYNIYNPVVTST
+847 DFEYNIYNPVVTSV

>member
-1 MKKYIVYL
+1 MTNKMVIGYKFAF
-9 ILCFVSCFIFSCTS
+9 ILLLLSSCVEDIRNCDIGNVDNMIPDGKERMELRLVIPGGKQPVVRSIENGMAGENKVERLFMDVMNSGTVIASRSTADGALTLTPTDVDS
-23 VYEKGDTSCIP
+23 VYAVSTLFDIGTLEAGYTLRVRANEDTPAIISGQP
-34 EGMERLTFKV
+34 
-44 IVSSSKVVGSNTRS
+44 VSP
-58 IALEK
+58 
-63 ENEIK
+63 
-68 DLFVKIGYYDG
+68 F
-79 DHYRNFYSTQNG
+79 
-91 TIYLDSYVYEDS
+91 
-103 IYRAS
+103 
-108 IEVPVGTFRD
+108 
-118 GDNIYVWANQ
+118 
-128 EYPIDVT
+128 
-135 SEEELTT
+135 
-142 PLYMSGIGTIRD
+142 YMSGTGVIEDGINRN
-154 RWGGGRDFEADVH
+154 FKASVH

-176 TVVRTTKR
+176 TTVRTTSFTVPQELMIGDVK
-184 SVLGSWNINI
+184 I
-194 NQVETQILHMP
+194 QVIHAADR
-205 LCIRPF
+205 IRKY
-211 APFETH
+211 APFSSHANEAVVE
-217 RNPAANDWWNDV
+217 NLPASSLNYPDYPEVSLYDILAHEHVEINGEAIIV
-229 YHRYIDCTL
+229 YPL
-238 KNVDWWFRW
+238 FV
-247 ENSHLLSSVELPID
+247 
-261 DGVNVDKVA
+261 
-270 ETSYDRYIY
+270 Y
-279 ENWLENESDYDENT
+279 ENYLEQEEEYDPAI
-293 NVTALK
+293 NVTSLK
-299 VRIPLWNN
+299 LTIPVTDGIASRVI
-307 ETGENRTIERVI
+307 ERTIPVKAE
-319 PIKTNDSYRIL
+319 DSYRMK
-330 RNHIYTVDV
+330 RNHIYSVDV
-339 RVLSLDEVKIF
+339 QVLSLDEVKVF
-350 TNMLDWE
+350 TDMLDWE

-569 VKMRRSRGN
+569 VKMGRSRGN

-662 GIRTILYDVRSGQV
+662 GIRTILYDVRSGQG

-697 YSPRRGLGSESWCT
+697 YSPRRGLGGESWCT

-723 DGEQDVFPKETL
+723 DGEQDAFPKETL

-761 IAIFLPAGASLGDM
+761 IAIFPPAGASLGDM

-813 IKLGKRGVYW
+813 IKLGKWGVYW

-847 DFEYNIYNPVVTST
+847 DFEYNIYNPVVTSV

>member
-1 MKKYIVYL
+1 MTNKMVIGYKFAF
-9 ILCFVSCFIFSCTS
+9 ILLLLSSCVEDIRNCDIGNVDNMIPDGKERMELRLVIPGGKQPVVRSIENGMAGENKVERLFMDVMNSGTVIASRSTADGALTLTPTDVDS
-23 VYEKGDTSCIP
+23 VYAVSTLFDIGTLEAGYTLRVRANEDTPAIISGQP
-34 EGMERLTFKV
+34 
-44 IVSSSKVVGSNTRS
+44 VSP
-58 IALEK
+58 
-63 ENEIK
+63 
-68 DLFVKIGYYDG
+68 F
-79 DHYRNFYSTQNG
+79 
-91 TIYLDSYVYEDS
+91 
-103 IYRAS
+103 
-108 IEVPVGTFRD
+108 
-118 GDNIYVWANQ
+118 
-128 EYPIDVT
+128 
-135 SEEELTT
+135 
-142 PLYMSGIGTIRD
+142 YMSGTGVIEDGINRN
-154 RWGGGRDFEADVH
+154 FKASVH

-176 TVVRTTKR
+176 TTVRTTSFTVPQELMIGDVKIQVIHAADR
-184 SVLGSWNINI
+184 IRKYAPFSSHANEAVVENLPASSLNYPDYPEVSLYDILAHE
-194 NQVETQILHMP
+194 QVEINGEAITFYP
-205 LCIRPF
+205 LF
-211 APFETH
+211 
-217 RNPAANDWWNDV
+217 V
-229 YHRYIDCTL
+229 
-238 KNVDWWFRW
+238 
-247 ENSHLLSSVELPID
+247 
-261 DGVNVDKVA
+261 
-270 ETSYDRYIY
+270 Y
-279 ENWLENESDYDENT
+279 ENYLEQEEEYDPAI
-293 NVTALK
+293 NVTSLK
-299 VRIPLWNN
+299 LTIPVTDGIASRVI
-307 ETGENRTIERVI
+307 ERTIPVKAE
-319 PIKTNDSYRIL
+319 DSYRMK
-330 RNHIYTVDV
+330 RNHIYSVDV
-339 RVLSLDEVKIF
+339 QVLSLDEVKVF
-350 TNMLDWE
+350 TDMLDWE

-569 VKMRRSRGN
+569 VKMGRSRGN

-662 GIRTILYDVRSGQV
+662 GIRTILYDVRSGQG

-697 YSPRRGLGSESWCT
+697 YSPRRGLGGESWCT

-723 DGEQDVFPKETL
+723 DGEQDAFPKETL

-761 IAIFLPAGASLGDM
+761 IAIFPPAGASLGDM

-813 IKLGKRGVYW
+813 IKLGKWGIYW

-847 DFEYNIYNPVVTST
+847 DFEYNIYNPVVTSV

>member
-1 MKKYIVYL
+1 MTNKMVIGYKFAF
-9 ILCFVSCFIFSCTS
+9 ILLLLSSCVEDIRNCDIGNVDNMIPDGKERMELRLVIPGGKQPVVRSIENGMAGENKVERLFMDVMNSGTVIASRSTADGALTLTPTDVDS
-23 VYEKGDTSCIP
+23 VYAVSTLFDIGTLEAGYTLRVRANEDTPAIISGQP
-34 EGMERLTFKV
+34 
-44 IVSSSKVVGSNTRS
+44 VSP
-58 IALEK
+58 
-63 ENEIK
+63 
-68 DLFVKIGYYDG
+68 F
-79 DHYRNFYSTQNG
+79 
-91 TIYLDSYVYEDS
+91 
-103 IYRAS
+103 
-108 IEVPVGTFRD
+108 
-118 GDNIYVWANQ
+118 
-128 EYPIDVT
+128 
-135 SEEELTT
+135 
-142 PLYMSGIGTIRD
+142 YMSGTGVIEDGINRN
-154 RWGGGRDFEADVH
+154 FKASVH

-176 TVVRTTKR
+176 TTVRTTSFTVPQELMIGDVKIQVIHAADR
-184 SVLGSWNINI
+184 IRKYAPFSSHANEAVVENLPASSLNYPDYPEVSLYDILAHE
-194 NQVETQILHMP
+194 QVEINGEAITFYP
-205 LCIRPF
+205 LF
-211 APFETH
+211 
-217 RNPAANDWWNDV
+217 V
-229 YHRYIDCTL
+229 
-238 KNVDWWFRW
+238 
-247 ENSHLLSSVELPID
+247 
-261 DGVNVDKVA
+261 
-270 ETSYDRYIY
+270 Y
-279 ENWLENESDYDENT
+279 ENYLEQEEEYDPAI
-293 NVTALK
+293 NVTSLK
-299 VRIPLWNN
+299 LTIPVTDGIASRVI
-307 ETGENRTIERVI
+307 ERTIPVKAE
-319 PIKTNDSYRIL
+319 DSYRMK
-330 RNHIYTVDV
+330 RNHIYSVDV
-339 RVLSLDEVKIF
+339 QVLSLDEVKVF
-350 TNMLDWE
+350 TDMLDWE

-569 VKMRRSRGN
+569 VKMGRSRGN

-662 GIRTILYDVRSGQV
+662 GIRTILYDVRSGQG

-697 YSPRRGLGSESWCT
+697 YSPRRGLGGESWCT

-723 DGEQDVFPKETL
+723 DGEQDAFPKETL

-761 IAIFLPAGASLGDM
+761 IAIFPPAGASIGDM

-813 IKLGKRGVYW
+813 IKLGKWGVYW

-847 DFEYNIYNPVVTST
+847 DFEYNIYNPVVTSV

>member
-1 MKKYIVYL
+1 MTNKMVIGYKFAF
-9 ILCFVSCFIFSCTS
+9 ILLLLSSCVEDIRNCDIGNVDNMIPDGKERMELRLVIPGGKQPVVRSIENGMAGENKVERLFMDVMNSGTVIASRSTADGALTLTPTDVDS
-23 VYEKGDTSCIP
+23 VYAVSTLFDIGTLEAGYTLRVRANEDTPAIISGQP
-34 EGMERLTFKV
+34 
-44 IVSSSKVVGSNTRS
+44 VSP
-58 IALEK
+58 
-63 ENEIK
+63 
-68 DLFVKIGYYDG
+68 F
-79 DHYRNFYSTQNG
+79 
-91 TIYLDSYVYEDS
+91 
-103 IYRAS
+103 
-108 IEVPVGTFRD
+108 
-118 GDNIYVWANQ
+118 
-128 EYPIDVT
+128 
-135 SEEELTT
+135 
-142 PLYMSGIGTIRD
+142 YMSGTGVIEDGINRN
-154 RWGGGRDFEADVH
+154 FKASVH

-176 TVVRTTKR
+176 TTVRTTSFTVPQELMIGDVKIQVIHAADR
-184 SVLGSWNINI
+184 IRKYAPFSSHANEAVVENLPASSLNYPDYPEVSLYDILAHE
-194 NQVETQILHMP
+194 QVEINGEAITFYP
-205 LCIRPF
+205 LF
-211 APFETH
+211 
-217 RNPAANDWWNDV
+217 V
-229 YHRYIDCTL
+229 
-238 KNVDWWFRW
+238 
-247 ENSHLLSSVELPID
+247 
-261 DGVNVDKVA
+261 
-270 ETSYDRYIY
+270 Y
-279 ENWLENESDYDENT
+279 ENYLEQEEEYDPAI
-293 NVTALK
+293 NVTSLK
-299 VRIPLWNN
+299 LTIPVTDGIASRVI
-307 ETGENRTIERVI
+307 ERTIPVKAE
-319 PIKTNDSYRIL
+319 DSYRMK
-330 RNHIYTVDV
+330 RNHIYSVDV
-339 RVLSLDEVKIF
+339 QVLSLDEVKVF
-350 TNMLDWE
+350 TDMLDWE

-558 EQVALVNGRVQ
+558 EQVALVNGRVH
-569 VKMRRSRGN
+569 VKMGRSRGN

-662 GIRTILYDVRSGQV
+662 GIRTILYDVRSGQG

-697 YSPRRGLGSESWCT
+697 YSPRRGLGGESWCT

-723 DGEQDVFPKETL
+723 DGEQDAFPKETL

-761 IAIFLPAGASLGDM
+761 IAIFPPAGASLGDM

-813 IKLGKRGVYW
+813 IKLGKWGVYW

-847 DFEYNIYNPVVTST
+847 DFEYNIYNPVVTSV

>member
-1 MKKYIVYL
+1 MINKLFTFFFIAYL
-9 ILCFVSCFIFSCTS
+9 LSSCVEDIENYDLGNVDNMIPDGKELMELRLVIPGDKQS
-23 VYEKGDTSCIP
+23 V
-34 EGMERLTFKV
+34 V
-44 IVSSSKVVGSNTRS
+44 RS
-58 IALEK
+58 IE
-63 ENEIK
+63 
-68 DLFVKIGYYDG
+68 
-79 DHYRNFYSTQNG
+79 NG
-91 TIYLDSYVYEDS
+91 TAGEN
-103 IYRAS
+103 S
-108 IEVPVGTFRD
+108 IEQLYMDVMDGGGNPIEYRPRSTGDGTLKLTHYADSFYVVSTLFDIGTLKEGYTFR
-118 GDNIYVWANQ
+118 VRANADEPHGGQ
-128 EYPIDVT
+128 PV
-135 SEEELTT
+135 
-142 PLYMSGIGTIRD
+142 PPFYMSGTGVIYGD
-154 RWGGGRDFEADVH
+154 RHFRASAH

-176 TVVRTTKR
+176 TTVRKTSFTVPQELTIGDVKVQ
-184 SVLGSWNINI
+184 VLH
-194 NQVETQILHMP
+194 VADR
-205 LCIRPF
+205 IRKY
-211 APFETH
+211 APFPSH
-217 RNPAANDWWNDV
+217 ANEAITNN
-229 YHRYIDCTL
+229 
-238 KNVDWWFRW
+238 K
-247 ENSHLLSSVELPID
+247 ENGLEYPLHYSDYPEVILTDIALQEQGKLDGEAVTFYSHYV
-261 DGVNVDKVA
+261 
-270 ETSYDRYIY
+270 Y
-279 ENWLENESDYDENT
+279 ENYLEQESDYDIDT
-293 NVTALK
+293 NVTSLK
-299 VRIPLWNN
+299 VVIPVTDGVTSRVI
-307 ETGENRTIERVI
+307 ERTIPVKAE
-319 PIKTNDSYRIL
+319 NSYRIK
-330 RNHIYTVDV
+330 RNHIYSVDV
-339 RVLSLDEVKIF
+339 QVLSINEVKVF
-350 TNMLDWE
+350 TDMLDWE
-357 DVGVTGDIVGGV
+357 DVGVTGDIVGTY
-369 DFDIDRT
+369 FDIDRSAS
-376 KITLIKDIVDPV
+376 KGITLIKDIADPV
-388 KLLKVDCHAPG
+388 KLVKVDCHTPG
-399 RLQIR
+399 RLRIR
-404 ALKPNKTDLI
+404 ALQPNKTDLI
-414 STTDLQLYCNGIT
+414 STTDLQLYCNGIA

-569 VKMRRSRGN
+569 VKMGRSRGN

-662 GIRTILYDVRSGQV
+662 GIRTILYDVRSGQG

-697 YSPRRGLGSESWCT
+697 YSPRRGLGGESWCT

-723 DGEQDVFPKETL
+723 DGEQDAFPKETL

-761 IAIFLPAGASLGDM
+761 IAIFPPAGASLGDM

-813 IKLGKRGVYW
+813 IKLGKWGVYW

-847 DFEYNIYNPVVTST
+847 DFEYNIYNPVVTSV